1 MEQKVDTKRK
11 VMKVRVWIMVIL
23 ALLGTVH
30 ILVNYFNI
38 VDVLKAMHGG

>member
-11 VMKVRVWIMVIL
+11 VMKVGVWIMVIL

-38 VDVLKAMHGG
+38 VDVLKALHGG